1 MKSEELAAVIREI
14 KERVR
19 SRHRSG
25 VFGVGNIPIPDLMP
39 LLHARDAAAA
49 KVAAIGTVNPRAGG
63 FANAFIQR
71 VKKLVARA
79 LDWHV
84 REQVEFNRASVSA
97 LQSILDAFEENN
109 RALSQLAGYF
119 DGEISK
125 VHGEISKVRGEIA
138 ELRQETLQRMLAEAQ
153 RTEALLAEAREL
165 KDVRRHWAEWRA
177 GWEERWNR
185 SEVHMLRTI
194 SELNASF
201 QHRSTLTENEFRTAM
216 REQHENYRLSL
227 QQAGR
232 EIQERLWQDLERVR
246 REYEQMIHA
255 ELRVMRQRTV
265 AQQAAAPPPEPSS
278 AVPGPAV
285 DWLHFSDRFRGSED
299 RIRAAQSLY
308 LDRFAGLT
316 DLLDIGCG
324 RGEFLEAA
332 AAAGIS
338 ARGIDLNPECVAL
351 CRSKGLAAE
360 TADLFE
366 YLAQLPGRSL
376 GGVYCSQVI
385 EHLPPARLPELVQLA
400 AAKVRTGGR
409 VAFETP
415 NPECLAIFATH
426 FYLDPTHTRPVPAP
440 LMAFYLEEAGFGRI
454 EVVRL
459 SPAADSIPALCD
471 ISEPLRTALFGSLD
485 YAIFGTKLG
494 SR

>member
-1 MKSEELAAVIREI
+1 VPADDIKSQELTAVIREI
-14 KERVR
+14 QQRVR
-19 SRHRSG
+19 SRHPSG
-25 VFGVGNIPIPDLMP
+25 VFGVGNIPVPDLMP

-49 KVAAIGTVNPRAGG
+49 KVAAIGSVNPRRGG
-63 FANAFIQR
+63 LANAFIQL

-84 REQVEFNRASVSA
+84 REQIEFNRAAVSA
-97 LQSILDAFEENN
+97 LQSILDAFEDNH
-109 RALSQLAGYF
+109 RAMSQIAGYF
-119 DGEISK
+119 DAEISK
-125 VHGEISKVRGEIA
+125 LRGEIA
-138 ELRQETLQRMLAEAQ
+138 DLRRELLQQILVESKKA
-153 RTEALLAEAREL
+153 EALLVEAREL
-165 KDVRRHWAEWRA
+165 KDVRQHWAQWRA

-227 QQAGR
+227 EQAGR
-232 EIQERLWQDLERVR
+232 EIQERLWNDLERIR
-246 REYEQMIHA
+246 REYEQLIHA
-255 ELRVMRQRTV
+255 ELRVLRQRSL
-265 AQQAAAPPPEPSS
+265 AQPPSAPPSPPVGS
-278 AVPGPAV
+278 PAPAPAL
-285 DWLHFSDRFRGSED
+285 DWLRFSDRFRGSED

-308 LDRFAGLT
+308 LGRFAGLT
-316 DLLDIGCG
+316 DVLDIGCG

-338 ARGIDLNPECVAL
+338 ARGIDLNAECVAL
-351 CRSKGLAAE
+351 CRAKGLAAE

-366 YLAQLPGRSL
+366 YLAQLPDRSL
-376 GGVYCSQVI
+376 GGIYCSQVI

-459 SPAADSIPALCD
+459 SPAIDSLPALND
-471 ISEPLRTALFGSLD
+471 LSEPLRTALFGSLD

-494 SR
+494 TQ